1 MANGKGGPELSWQT
15 IVGALSAVAILG
27 AAGWTVFQ
35 TQFAN
40 IEKELVTDRAQ
51 IAALRADLDKYLTIR
66 EHAEYKGDVA
76 HQIDDL
82 GRRTAVIEATVAK
95 AAREPVEKETFNSV
109 TKATDDKINQL
120 QNQVS
125 TQTADLNLQVA
136 AILKALTDTTSA
148 AAGALRRP

>member
-51 IAALRADLDKYLTIR
+51 IAALRTDLDKYLTIR
-66 EHAEYKGDVA
+66 EHNGYRAGVDNRVGDL
-76 HQIDDL
+76 D
-82 GRRTAVIEATVAK
+82 RRVVVLEAAQAR
-95 AAREPVEKETFNSV
+95 AAREPVEAKTFEAVS
-109 TKATDDKINQL
+109 KATDDRVTLL
-120 QNQVS
+120 QNQ
-125 TQTADLNLQVA
+125 LNDVNRQ
-136 AILKALTDTTSA
+136 IA
-148 AAGALRRP
+148 AALVIIDQNRGRSTLPP